1 KQDSAAQVQKT
12 SQYRVWQ
19 VVDEGQEPGQRSQ
32 EGGHQQEV
40 EIQHQGQQVQHKAHP
55 IHYQDCVSD
64 ESGFK
69 PTVAK
74 AGVITCLEAGERR
87 PERVGGVPG
96 EAEPPTPEPLEVEV
110 GGTALLKCGPSHSP
124 GNFSHVDWF
133 SVSAWRGWQGGRVG
147 GCPPPAAPGP
157 SPPLRHPSS
166 GPQGEADSHL
176 PRAQGPGPERTRR
189 VPAPAQPPG
198 QRDYSGPGTRHPPR
212 RARLPV
218 PGQAPSVP
226 GAPHPAPRLQSVPH
240 PCLAGGVGRGKRCGP
255 ICPSSPS
262 LVEAPEEPTI
272 QVNPLGIS
280 VNSEEP
286 EEVATC
292 VGRNGY
298 PVPQVIWYKNGRPLK
313 EEKKRVHI
321 QSSQIVESSGL
332 YTLQSVLKAQLV
344 KEDKDAQFYCELNY
358 RLPSGNHMKESR
370 EVVVP
375 VFYPAEKVWL
385 EVEPVGVL
393 KEGDRVEI
401 RCLAD
406 GNPPPHFTI
415 SKQNPSTQEME
426 EKATEDNG
434 VLVLESA
441 RKEHSGLYQC
451 QGLDLETMASL
462 PSEQQELLVNYVSDV
477 RVSPAAPESREGGSL
492 ALTCEAESNRA
503 LEFQWLREKTGQVL
517 EKGPVLRLHNLQRDA
532 GGGYRCVASVPS
544 VPGLNRTQLVR
555 VAIFGSPW
563 MTSKERKMW
572 VKENTVL
579 NLSCEASGHPRPS
592 ISWSVDGT
600 AHEQDQDPQSVL
612 SVLNVLVTPEL
623 LETGAE
629 CVASNFLG
637 RNTTTIF
644 LELDSNRT
652 TGLSTSTV
660 SPYTR
665 ANSTSTEKKLPEPES
680 KGVAIVAV
688 TVCVLVLAVL
698 GAVLYFFYKKGKLP
712 CGRSGKQEM

>member
-1 KQDSAAQVQKT
+1 MGPSGLVCALLLAA
-12 SQYRVWQ
+12 
-19 VVDEGQEPGQRSQ
+19 
-32 EGGHQQEV
+32 
-40 EIQHQGQQVQHKAHP
+40 
-55 IHYQDCVSD
+55 C
-64 ESGFK
+64 
-69 PTVAK
+69 
-74 AGVITCLEAGERR
+74 CCCRR
-87 PERVGGVPG
+87 AAGVPG

-133 SVSAWRGWQGGRVG
+133 SVHKEKPTLIFRVRKGQGQSEPGEYQHRLSLLDRGTTLALAHVT
-147 GCPPPAAPGP
+147 P
-157 SPPLRHPSS
+157 H
-166 GPQGEADSHL
+166 D
-176 PRAQGPGPERTRR
+176 ERIFLC
-189 VPAPAQPPG
+189 Q
-198 QRDYSGPGTRHPPR
+198 
-212 RARLPV
+212 
-218 PGQAPSVP
+218 
-226 GAPHPAPRLQSVPH
+226 
-240 PCLAGGVGRGKRCGP
+240 GKRP
-255 ICPSSPS
+255 QSQEHRIQ
-262 LVEAPEEPTI
+262 LHVYKAPEEPTI

-712 CGRSGKQEM
+712 CGRSGKQEITLPPSRKSEFVVEVKSDKLPEEMGLLQGSTGDKRAPGDQVGGSSCGQCLTPLQGLGAAGANGSRPLNTLSPFPPPLLETGSRPVLPS

>member
-1 KQDSAAQVQKT
+1 MGPSGLVCALLLAA
-12 SQYRVWQ
+12 
-19 VVDEGQEPGQRSQ
+19 
-32 EGGHQQEV
+32 
-40 EIQHQGQQVQHKAHP
+40 
-55 IHYQDCVSD
+55 C
-64 ESGFK
+64 
-69 PTVAK
+69 
-74 AGVITCLEAGERR
+74 CCCRR
-87 PERVGGVPG
+87 AAGVPG

-133 SVSAWRGWQGGRVG
+133 SVHKEKPTLIFRVRKGQGQSEPGEYQHRLSLLDRGTTLALAHVT
-147 GCPPPAAPGP
+147 P
-157 SPPLRHPSS
+157 H
-166 GPQGEADSHL
+166 D
-176 PRAQGPGPERTRR
+176 ERIFLC
-189 VPAPAQPPG
+189 Q
-198 QRDYSGPGTRHPPR
+198 
-212 RARLPV
+212 
-218 PGQAPSVP
+218 
-226 GAPHPAPRLQSVPH
+226 
-240 PCLAGGVGRGKRCGP
+240 GKRP
-255 ICPSSPS
+255 QSQEHRIQ
-262 LVEAPEEPTI
+262 LHVYKAPEEPSI

-517 EKGPVLRLHNLQRDA
+517 ERGPVLRLHNLQRDA

-712 CGRSGKQEM
+712 CGRSGKQEMERNTSI

>member
-1 KQDSAAQVQKT
+1 MGRLAS
-12 SQYRVWQ
+12 S
-19 VVDEGQEPGQRSQ
+19 
-32 EGGHQQEV
+32 
-40 EIQHQGQQVQHKAHP
+40 
-55 IHYQDCVSD
+55 
-64 ESGFK
+64 
-69 PTVAK
+69 
-74 AGVITCLEAGERR
+74 
-87 PERVGGVPG
+87 VGGACDSRIQGCVPG

-133 SVSAWRGWQGGRVG
+133 SVHKEKPTLIFRVRKGQGQSEPGEYQHRLSLLDRGTTLALAHVTPHDERVFL
-147 GCPPPAAPGP
+147 C
-157 SPPLRHPSS
+157 
-166 GPQGEADSHL
+166 Q
-176 PRAQGPGPERTRR
+176 
-189 VPAPAQPPG
+189 
-198 QRDYSGPGTRHPPR
+198 
-212 RARLPV
+212 
-218 PGQAPSVP
+218 
-226 GAPHPAPRLQSVPH
+226 
-240 PCLAGGVGRGKRCGP
+240 GKRP
-255 ICPSSPS
+255 QSQEHRIQ
-262 LVEAPEEPTI
+262 LHVYKAPEEPTI

-415 SKQNPSTQEME
+415 SKQADALAVSP
-426 EKATEDNG
+426 D
-434 VLVLESA
+434 
-441 RKEHSGLYQC
+441 
-451 QGLDLETMASL
+451 
-462 PSEQQELLVNYVSDV
+462 VSDV

-712 CGRSGKQEM
+712 CGRSGKQEMERNTSI

>member
-1 KQDSAAQVQKT
+1 MGPSGLVCALLLAA
-12 SQYRVWQ
+12 
-19 VVDEGQEPGQRSQ
+19 
-32 EGGHQQEV
+32 
-40 EIQHQGQQVQHKAHP
+40 
-55 IHYQDCVSD
+55 C
-64 ESGFK
+64 
-69 PTVAK
+69 
-74 AGVITCLEAGERR
+74 CCCRR
-87 PERVGGVPG
+87 AAGVPG

-133 SVSAWRGWQGGRVG
+133 SVHKEKPTLIFRVRKGQGQSEPGEYQHRLSLLDRGTTLALAHVTPHDERVFL
-147 GCPPPAAPGP
+147 C
-157 SPPLRHPSS
+157 
-166 GPQGEADSHL
+166 Q
-176 PRAQGPGPERTRR
+176 
-189 VPAPAQPPG
+189 
-198 QRDYSGPGTRHPPR
+198 
-212 RARLPV
+212 
-218 PGQAPSVP
+218 
-226 GAPHPAPRLQSVPH
+226 
-240 PCLAGGVGRGKRCGP
+240 GKRP
-255 ICPSSPS
+255 QSQEHRIQ
-262 LVEAPEEPTI
+262 LHVYKAPEEPTI

-712 CGRSGKQEM
+712 CGRSGKQEMERDTSI